1 MNRRRKSTRSS
12 ITDVSKEAGVS
23 IATVSRVI
31 NGHPHVSDDT
41 VRAVHDAIK
50 RTGYHVNT
58 SAAKRDGSR
67 STGNIAVL
75 FPDAN
80 QEALRTP
87 LSGHL
92 IHGIDEGLRLNGL
105 TMIVTGLQPDQ
116 SAPSCM
122 LDRKVDG
129 VIVRGSR
136 QAVEMTDILTMFPTV
151 WVFEAGYQPRFELD
165 VVCEDNPWIGAM
177 AARQLCE
184 SGHRKL
190 AVLNLVPDH
199 ASMRIRRMFFIE
211 ESQQLGVPVQA
222 IEAPQADLPKVIDR
236 LLKNDNRPTGL
247 FVPGTDD
254 VVIGVY
260 RELEKRGVKVGRDLE
275 LISVN
280 NDVNRL
286 WTLDPSLAN
295 IDIQPELIGRAAVD
309 LLLWRLSRLT
319 ESRRKIVVPPR
330 FVAGSSPKPAPM
342 PAQ

>member
-151 WVFEAGYQPRFELD
+151 WVFEAGYQP
-165 VVCEDNPWIGAM
+165 
-177 AARQLCE
+177 
-184 SGHRKL
+184 
-190 AVLNLVPDH
+190 
-199 ASMRIRRMFFIE
+199 
-211 ESQQLGVPVQA
+211 
-222 IEAPQADLPKVIDR
+222 
-236 LLKNDNRPTGL
+236 
-247 FVPGTDD
+247 
-254 VVIGVY
+254 
-260 RELEKRGVKVGRDLE
+260 
-275 LISVN
+275 
-280 NDVNRL
+280 
-286 WTLDPSLAN
+286 
-295 IDIQPELIGRAAVD
+295 
-309 LLLWRLSRLT
+309 
-319 ESRRKIVVPPR
+319 
-330 FVAGSSPKPAPM
+330 
-342 PAQ
+342 